1 MSVASHDTRATR
13 STRRTAGSV
22 RRSRAVRAS
31 QSTTGTRRSRNRLL
45 RPVATSRKQ
54 VKDKALSA
62 QRHTESQQKL
72 LAKSGRGGVLSGGA
86 VPRIAPSV
94 VAAFYKTMAP
104 KCVERS
110 AKGHGGCT
118 RGRMITSVGY
128 RAMATA
134 ATDGDQGV
142 LADEQ
147 LQPLDAWLAAERG
160 DIDTLKAV
168 LGIDGFDKRPGL
180 FPNETPLH
188 RAAAKGQLDT
198 VRCVPPRSSSLTVDI
213 WCCPAH
219 THTGHPTAGE
229 VSVRQQS
236 HHHCEG
242 QYGLEYVAYWL
253 LLQCK

>member
-1 MSVASHDTRATR
+1 M
-13 STRRTAGSV
+13 
-22 RRSRAVRAS
+22 RAS

-72 LAKSGRGGVLSGGA
+72 LAKSGRGGVLSSGA

-94 VAAFYKTMAP
+94 VAAFYKTMTP

-198 VRCVPPRSSSLTVDI
+198 VRCVPPRSSSLHL
-213 WCCPAH
+213 P
-219 THTGHPTAGE
+219 PPLF
-229 VSVRQQS
+229 SS
-236 HHHCEG
+236 
-242 QYGLEYVAYWL
+242 L
-253 LLQCK
+253 